1 MLWFLIGVG
10 VLVVVLS
17 VRDLLRRPDPTA
29 EPDPR
34 QPVPRGGD
42 HTDWARAWGG
52 GTGAARWAA
61 TTAVAAAR
69 PEHRPEDEDR
79 LGGPRSDRQGQHDSR
94 AGPPLRAAG

>member
-52 GTGAARWAA
+52 ASG
-61 TTAVAAAR
+61 
-69 PEHRPEDEDR
+69 
-79 LGGPRSDRQGQHDSR
+79 GGPLGNNDVGGSGS
-94 AGPPLRAAG
+94 P